1 MAKTALVTGASS
13 GIGRE
18 IARDLS
24 ARGFRVILSAR
35 REERL
40 RDLASELGD
49 NTRVI
54 VCDVS
59 DREECLRLYEETK
72 YEKISVLVN
81 CAGFGAVGSFD
92 KLPLDTELKMI
103 DTNVTAVH
111 MLTKLFLKD
120 FVAADRGYIMNIA
133 SSAGLMY
140 GGPMMATY
148 YASKAYVVSLT
159 SAIYEE
165 LRARNSR
172 VHVCAVCPGPVDT
185 EFNDVANC
193 KFGVSSITPQFCAK
207 KALEGM
213 FGRKLIIIP
222 EKSIKALYAGA
233 KFAPRGIVL
242 KVTGKVQK
250 KKLDK

>member
-72 YEKISVLVN
+72 SEKISVLVN

-92 KLPLDTELKMI
+92 ELPLDTELKMI

-172 VHVCAVCPGPVDT
+172 VR
-185 EFNDVANC
+185 
-193 KFGVSSITPQFCAK
+193 S
-207 KALEGM
+207 L
-213 FGRKLIIIP
+213 R
-222 EKSIKALYAGA
+222 
-233 KFAPRGIVL
+233 R
-242 KVTGKVQK
+242 
-250 KKLDK
+250 

>member
-1 MAKTALVTGASS
+1 M
-13 GIGRE
+13 
-18 IARDLS
+18 
-24 ARGFRVILSAR
+24 
-35 REERL
+35 
-40 RDLASELGD
+40 
-49 NTRVI
+49 
-54 VCDVS
+54 
-59 DREECLRLYEETK
+59 
-72 YEKISVLVN
+72 
-81 CAGFGAVGSFD
+81 
-92 KLPLDTELKMI
+92 
-103 DTNVTAVH
+103 
-111 MLTKLFLKD
+111 
-120 FVAADRGYIMNIA
+120 
-133 SSAGLMY
+133 
-140 GGPMMATY
+140 
-148 YASKAYVVSLT
+148 SLT

-242 KVTGKVQK
+242 KMTGKVQK

>member
-1 MAKTALVTGASS
+1 MAKTALITGASS

-18 IARDLS
+18 IARDLYG
-24 ARGFRVILSAR
+24 RGFRIILCAR

-40 RDLASELGD
+40 RELAAELGE

-72 YEKISVLVN
+72 SEKISVLVN
-81 CAGFGAVGSFD
+81 CAGFGAVGSFEEV
-92 KLPLDTELKMI
+92 PLDTELRMI
-103 DTNVTAVH
+103 DTNITAVH

-159 SAIYEE
+159 SAICEE
-165 LRARNSR
+165 LKSTNSR

-193 KFGVSSITPQFCAK
+193 KFGVSSITPEFCAQ
-207 KALEGM
+207 KAIEGM
-213 FGRKLIIIP
+213 FNKKCIIIP
-222 EKSIKALYAGA
+222 EKSIKALCTGA
-233 KFAPRGIVL
+233 KFAPRSLVL
-242 KVTGKVQK
+242 KITGKVQK
-250 KKLDK
+250 KKLED